1 MIEIND
7 DVTLTRDAMRDVALD
22 GNLSVRGMLLTNE
35 IESFI
40 GTVIEII
47 DTSVLVVDRAGAVWN
62 FRPTELIRV
71 NRR

>member
-1 MIEIND
+1 MIEINN
-7 DVTLTRDAMRDVALD
+7 DVTLTCDAMREVALD

-47 DTSVLVVDRAGAVWN
+47 DTSILVLDRSGTVWN
-62 FRPTELIRV
+62 FRSSDLIRV
-71 NRR
+71 KG